1 MKKKCSASL
10 ARREIQSKVTWRLH
24 LTQVRVAG
32 IKKSKPRNTNGDVDP
47 KKGTLYAS
55 GRSMNSSSHFRNQ

>member
-32 IKKSKPRNTNGDVDP
+32 IKKSKPTNTNGDVDP
-47 KKGTLYAS
+47 KK
-55 GRSMNSSSHFRNQ
+55 RNLVRFW